1 MATSDKTLNTAAKT
15 YQDPKKITSQ
25 INKYVDQMANF
36 TKDGRE
42 TLQIKNSD
50 IKSKE
55 MQLAISANTSKSQ
68 LGAIQKSID
77 YANSKGIKI
86 KVTKVK

>member
-1 MATSDKTLNTAAKT
+1 
-15 YQDPKKITSQ
+15 
-25 INKYVDQMANF
+25 MANF

-55 MQLAISANTSKSQ
+55 MQLAIPANTSKSQ